1 MTARKQ
7 KMISGN
13 EPEFARAGA
22 LLLHEAALIDRYLIT
37 SSKDTVRTIYAA
49 VTSG

>member
-1 MTARKQ
+1 MKR

-13 EPEFARAGA
+13 EPEFAYTVA

-37 SSKDTVRTIYAA
+37 SSKRTARTIHAA